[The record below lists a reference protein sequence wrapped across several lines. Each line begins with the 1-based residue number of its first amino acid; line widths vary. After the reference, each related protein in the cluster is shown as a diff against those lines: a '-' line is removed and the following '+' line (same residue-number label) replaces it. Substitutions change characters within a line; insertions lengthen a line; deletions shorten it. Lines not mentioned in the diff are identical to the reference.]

1 MGSLTSVE
9 MAVLILVP
17 LLALSIYFNLAT
29 LTADEKDGK
38 KKGLITIAKEAIAKS
53 LSNRRRSY
61 RINFMD
67 EKQSCYLT
75 VINVGDKNV
84 NEKPIEGKGRL
95 VDISG
100 TGMRVIFDQ
109 HLPVRDKVIVAV
121 KFALEEDFKLEGH
134 VVRKTE
140 TYKDSLITYG
150 IDFKKIS
157 VVDESRLI
165 RIIMSFN
172 RDKKRSTL
180 PKRKKLNRT
189 I

>member
-1 MGSLTSVE
+1 
-9 MAVLILVP
+9 MAVLILIP
-17 LLALSIYFNLAT
+17 LLALSIYFNLSKIMGN
-29 LTADEKDGK
+29 DDSGK
-38 KKGLITIAKEAIAKS
+38 SKGLFTLAKEAIAKS

-75 VINVGDKNV
+75 VINVGDEGV
-84 NEKPIEGKGRL
+84 IEPIEGKGRL

-100 TGMRVIFDQ
+100 TGMRVTFDK
-109 HLPVRDKVIVAV
+109 HLPVRDNVIVIV
-121 KFALEEDFKLEGH
+121 KFALEEDFKLEGQ

-140 TYKDSLITYG
+140 TYKDSSITYG

-172 RDKKRSTL
+172 RDKKRSLINDRRKLKRTL
-180 PKRKKLNRT
+180 
-189 I
+189 